1 MLKRAKHVDNITSFD
16 SSFKFYLIRDVNNYV
31 LAVNHI
37 NDKCIEKIRYSLNG
51 VVINHVIDSLFN
63 DNIIRKVGEKEIYLD
78 YSNKVLFT
86 KKKIKFKSI
95 IKPLIKSSPV
105 ENPNIWVIDIETF
118 LAKDGIQKVY
128 AIGFKTNLNPNPK
141 RQRRS

>member
-63 DNIIRKVGEKEIYLD
+63 DNIIRKVGEK
-78 YSNKVLFT
+78 
-86 KKKIKFKSI
+86 
-95 IKPLIKSSPV
+95 
-105 ENPNIWVIDIETF
+105 
-118 LAKDGIQKVY
+118 
-128 AIGFKTNLNPNPK
+128 
-141 RQRRS
+141 